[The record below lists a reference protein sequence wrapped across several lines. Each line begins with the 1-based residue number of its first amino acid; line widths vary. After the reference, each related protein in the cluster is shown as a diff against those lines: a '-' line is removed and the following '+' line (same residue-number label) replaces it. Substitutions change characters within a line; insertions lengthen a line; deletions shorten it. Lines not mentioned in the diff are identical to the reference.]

1 MPSRAGGVEDARRLA
16 SHLNRT
22 GFQVQVVT
30 KRVSRQQPVEGEVDD
45 VRVHRV
51 GPVGDRRGS
60 GKWLV
65 LPRVFA
71 KTLQLEAS
79 FDVIVCI
86 DFRGIGIAAVAAGRL
101 LHRAVILQAET
112 GGTLISA
119 SHGSASGVPRERGI
133 VRALKSAPRAIY
145 RRADHIVCIGHD
157 IEREALE
164 TGVPR
169 DRVHYLPHGV
179 DLVRFHPAVPGEA
192 RRLRTDLGWPTD
204 RPIVLFVGRLSIE
217 KGVLDLLEA
226 WRLVARGD
234 ALLVLVGP
242 DMPAHP
248 WDAGRKARAYVAR
261 HALEDC
267 VRFAGP
273 APETAHL
280 YRAADLFVQPSHFEA
295 FGLSAIEAM
304 ASGVPVLASNV
315 EAARLSGRQRE
326 RAPVW
331 AAYAAIDCGC
341 AHARAFG
348 RLAPCSA
355 GRQGPRDGH
364 GGVRRTGA
372 DGSIRPAHRTGAGDT
387 PMIRNLAYASLSAAS
402 AGLLVVLFILAG
414 RALGDVEFGKFS
426 FALALGTI
434 FETLMD
440 FGLHQ
445 ATIRAV
451 ARDKSRATEILHHT
465 LGIKLVWATAAFAAL
480 VATAT
485 ILRPQWDVRLACYL
499 VGGSLV
505 LRSYMLTIRGVLQ
518 GLERFGWDSVVV
530 AVDRN
535 SIAFGAVALA
545 AGAKLR
551 GLVYVR
557 GGARHG
563 RQLTAWLTQAQ
574 LGGMGLRFDRVLWAE
589 LQKKALPL
597 GLFLVVLNL
606 YSYIDAVMLGVM
618 RTDVE
623 TGLYTAA
630 YRVYEGLTYAPS
642 VIAAV
647 LTPRL
652 SGLFVSDRVAHR
664 RVALFGLTGSVALAF
679 TIGTVA
685 YVLSAPLILLLFGP
699 AFAGAIVPFRM
710 LCLGLAFVFVIWV
723 LHAIAISVNA
733 ERLLVKTGLAGLAVN
748 VGLNLYVIPSMG
760 ANGAAFATV
769 VGELVSMGVLIA
781 GVGSHLWKRP

>member
-1 MPSRAGGVEDARRLA
+1 
-16 SHLNRT
+16 
-22 GFQVQVVT
+22 
-30 KRVSRQQPVEGEVDD
+30 
-45 VRVHRV
+45 
-51 GPVGDRRGS
+51 
-60 GKWLV
+60 
-65 LPRVFA
+65 
-71 KTLQLEAS
+71 
-79 FDVIVCI
+79 
-86 DFRGIGIAAVAAGRL
+86 
-101 LHRAVILQAET
+101 
-112 GGTLISA
+112 
-119 SHGSASGVPRERGI
+119 
-133 VRALKSAPRAIY
+133 
-145 RRADHIVCIGHD
+145 
-157 IEREALE
+157 
-164 TGVPR
+164 
-169 DRVHYLPHGV
+169 
-179 DLVRFHPAVPGEA
+179 
-192 RRLRTDLGWPTD
+192 
-204 RPIVLFVGRLSIE
+204 
-217 KGVLDLLEA
+217 
-226 WRLVARGD
+226 
-234 ALLVLVGP
+234 
-242 DMPAHP
+242 
-248 WDAGRKARAYVAR
+248 
-261 HALEDC
+261 
-267 VRFAGP
+267 
-273 APETAHL
+273 
-280 YRAADLFVQPSHFEA
+280 
-295 FGLSAIEAM
+295 
-304 ASGVPVLASNV
+304 
-315 EAARLSGRQRE
+315 
-326 RAPVW
+326 
-331 AAYAAIDCGC
+331 
-341 AHARAFG
+341 
-348 RLAPCSA
+348 
-355 GRQGPRDGH
+355 
-364 GGVRRTGA
+364 
-372 DGSIRPAHRTGAGDT
+372 
-387 PMIRNLAYASLSAAS
+387 MIRNLAYASLSAAS

-480 VATAT
+480 VITAT
-485 ILRPQWDVRLACYL
+485 ILRPQRDVRLACYL

-530 AVDRN
+530 AVDRG
-535 SIAFGAVALA
+535 ILLVFGAVALA

-551 GLVYVR
+551 GLVYAFVAAR
-557 GGARHG
+557 GTALV
-563 RQLTAWLTQAQ
+563 LTAWLTQAQ

-589 LQKKALPL
+589 LQKAALPL

-630 YRVYEGLTYAPS
+630 YRVYEGLTYAPA

-664 RVALFGLTGSVALAF
+664 RVALLGLAGSVALAL
-679 TIGTVA
+679 TIGAVA
-685 YVLSAPLILLLFGP
+685 FGFSAPLIRLLFGP